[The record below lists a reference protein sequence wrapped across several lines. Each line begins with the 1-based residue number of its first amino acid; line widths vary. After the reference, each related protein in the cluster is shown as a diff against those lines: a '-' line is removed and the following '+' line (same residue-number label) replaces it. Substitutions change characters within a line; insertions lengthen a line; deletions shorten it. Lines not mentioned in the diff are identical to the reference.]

1 MEVSDYF
8 KKKLE
13 QYPALELAE
22 SLGGR
27 PCLRGTQVSVS
38 SILDFF
44 RSEKRVLEIAAQLN
58 QDPVKI
64 HDALNYAI
72 DILQMQ
78 IKEPDFTGQD
88 LDDIVEAQTG
98 GIYLNPFRDEQTQEE
113 MKKYMELRKS
123 RREGNR
129 GS

>member
-1 MEVSDYF
+1 M
-8 KKKLE
+8 
-13 QYPALELAE
+13 
-22 SLGGR
+22 
-27 PCLRGTQVSVS
+27 
-38 SILDFF
+38 
-44 RSEKRVLEIAAQLN
+44 
-58 QDPVKI
+58 KI

-78 IKEPDFTGQD
+78 IKEPGFTGQD